1 MYAVRKFKPTNPVLI
16 FSSDY
21 QLLRALGKLG
31 QAQLEGLDY
40 KRVHQHTAVDTNVTV
55 YVRFWVF

>member
-40 KRVHQHTAVDTNVTV
+40 KRIH
-55 YVRFWVF
+55 